1 MLQFLSRPSRYLLV
15 VLGSLRVF
23 VAPVTAHAE
32 TPPAAPVK
40 HPGCFLL
47 MDLGSGEVTRN
58 DVKRC
63 AERLPP
69 ASTFKIPHALIALET
84 GVVPDAKVVRKW
96 DGKKREVAAW
106 NQDQTLE
113 SAIRYSALWFFQGTA
128 VEIGRE
134 RMQDWLKRFDYGNQD
149 SSGDLT
155 RFWVNGTLRISPDE
169 QAAFLARLY
178 RGELPVSERSRE
190 EVKRMLVMTP
200 DTVTE
205 RTQRLAGPWPSGAV
219 VSAKTG
225 TTRGLREGEVSW
237 LVGYVESPKGR
248 YVFVSAIT
256 GKKLGDGPVALHAAV
271 DALQA
276 LKVL

>member
-1 MLQFLSRPSRYLLV
+1 MHSLSRPFRHLLARLASLM
-15 VLGSLRVF
+15 VLTAPW
-23 VAPVTAHAE
+23 VALSA

-47 MDLGSGEVTRN
+47 MDLGTGEVTRN

-84 GVVPDAKVVRKW
+84 GVVPDAKAVRKW

-106 NQDQTLE
+106 NQDLSLE
-113 SAIRYSALWFFQGTA
+113 SAIQQSALWFFQGTA
-128 VEIGRE
+128 VEVGRG

-149 SSGDLT
+149 LSGDLT

-169 QAAFLARLY
+169 QAVFLARLY

-190 EVKRMLVMTP
+190 EVKRILVMTP
-200 DTVTE
+200 DTVTQ

-219 VSAKTG
+219 VSGKTG
-225 TTRGLREGEVSW
+225 SARGLREGEVSW

-248 YVFVSAIT
+248 YVFVSALT
-256 GKKLGDGPVALHAAV
+256 GKKLEEGPVALHAAV

-276 LKVL
+276 LQVL